1 MFCQWKMQ
9 ELHPAAKKI
18 CIAGKF
24 FFNVKISNMRGVTS
38 FWDKENFGKLFIRL
52 LVGLFF
58 IALGIRYFSGGMSS
72 LQILGAIFNT
82 LGVTFWPGIWGV
94 CSAVVLIL
102 SGMCFLIGFFFRTNC
117 ALLLLVFFLKLL
129 TVWFFSKNFFDPEFL
144 LNASLAV
151 LLFAFLFM
159 GAGRFSS
166 DGR

>member
-1 MFCQWKMQ
+1 MVKIMSGD
-9 ELHPAAKKI
+9 KKI

-24 FFNVKISNMRGVTS
+24 FFNVRVLNMRGAMS
-38 FWDKENFGKLFIRL
+38 LWDKENFGKLFIRL

-58 IALGIRYFSGGMSS
+58 VALGIRYFSGGMSS
-72 LQILGAIFNT
+72 LQILGAIFNI
-82 LGVTFWPGIWGV
+82 LGITFWPSIWGIF
-94 CSAVVLIL
+94 SAVVLIL

-129 TVWFFSKNFFDPEFL
+129 TAWFFSKNFFDSEFL

-166 DGR
+166 DGK